1 MTMSYAALCTD
12 FYVNMKLGVRM
23 ELPRSREPV
32 LELFERVRREYPK
45 MGSFRRYKDELA
57 LESAPDDA
65 PHRWVAIRSNSVRT
79 GVVNPETETQMHDI
93 HRTAAEVCPYY
104 LSISPLDIESIELLY
119 GFDLAASGNHD
130 EIVSQALLGGSA
142 LAGMLEAS
150 EARVQDCQPVLGLS
164 FDGGQIQATVEVKTR
179 SRKGGGDGEG
189 SGERGGE
196 RGGEP
201 ISLYVTVRSTEAIMD
216 LKSMVSRVDEL
227 SERGRSLVDSLA
239 IPRLLMPLRDE
250 IGLGSL

>member
-1 MTMSYAALCTD
+1 MSMSYAALCTD
-12 FYVNMKLGVRM
+12 FYVNMKIGVRM

-32 LELFERVRREYPK
+32 LDLFERVRREYPK

-65 PHRWVAIRSNSVRT
+65 PHRWIAIRSNSVRT
-79 GVVNPETETQMHDI
+79 GVVNPGDETAMHDI

-119 GFDLAASGNHD
+119 GFDLAATGNHD

-142 LAGMLEAS
+142 LAGVLEAS
-150 EARVQDCQPVLGLS
+150 EARVSDCQPVLGLS
-164 FDGGQIQATVEVKTR
+164 FDGGRIQASLEVKTR
-179 SRKGGGDGEG
+179 GRKGGGDGEG
-189 SGERGGE
+189 VGE

-201 ISLYVTVRSTEAIMD
+201 ISLYVTVRSTEAVTD
-216 LKSMVSRVDEL
+216 LKRIVGRVDEL
-227 SERGRSLVDSLA
+227 SDRGRALVDSLA
-239 IPRLLMPLRDE
+239 IPNLLMPLRE
-250 IGLGSL
+250 QIASGSL

>member
-32 LELFERVRREYPK
+32 LELFERIRREYPK

-57 LESAPDDA
+57 LESASDDA
-65 PHRWVAIRSNSVRT
+65 PHRWIAIRSNSVRT
-79 GVVNPETETQMHDI
+79 GVVNPDDEARMHDI

-130 EIVSQALLGGSA
+130 EIVAQALLGGSA

-150 EARVQDCQPVLGLS
+150 EARVQDCQPMVGLS
-164 FDGGQIQATVEVKTR
+164 FDGGQTQATVEVKTR
-179 SRKGGGDGEG
+179 SRKGSEGEG
-189 SGERGGE
+189 AGE

-201 ISLYVTVRSTEAIMD
+201 ISLYVTVRSTEAITD
-216 LKSMVSRVDEL
+216 LKGMVSRVDEL

-250 IGLGSL
+250 IGSSSL

>member
-1 MTMSYAALCTD
+1 
-12 FYVNMKLGVRM
+12 
-23 ELPRSREPV
+23 
-32 LELFERVRREYPK
+32 

-79 GVVNPETETQMHDI
+79 GVVNPADESQMHDI

-130 EIVSQALLGGSA
+130 EIVSQALLAGSA
-142 LAGMLEAS
+142 LAGVLEAS
-150 EARVQDCQPVLGLS
+150 EARVADCQPVLGLS
-164 FDGGQIQATVEVKTR
+164 FDGGQIQATVEIKTR
-179 SRKGGGDGEG
+179 SRKASGGGEG
-189 SGERGGE
+189 VGE

-216 LKSMVSRVDEL
+216 LKSMVGRVDEL